1 MGAGSCSCFIF
12 HKGSLDC
19 SDTISGDNT
28 QVKRLVH
35 IDFLNLDKS
44 LNTDGDITGKQ
55 EFGTDEEQHMRL
67 EATERDRIEM

>member
-1 MGAGSCSCFIF
+1 M
-12 HKGSLDC
+12 
-19 SDTISGDNT
+19 
-28 QVKRLVH
+28 VH

-67 EATERDRIEM
+67 EATERDRIEI